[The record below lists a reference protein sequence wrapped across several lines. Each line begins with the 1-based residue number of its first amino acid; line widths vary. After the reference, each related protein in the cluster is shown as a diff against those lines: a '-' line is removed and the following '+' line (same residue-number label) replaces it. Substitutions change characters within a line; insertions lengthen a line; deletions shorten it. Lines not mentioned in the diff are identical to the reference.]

1 MQVLRTIDSQGVVR
15 EFPLNLQEGEYL
27 TFGRSEDC
35 DISLPEEGNLSRFH
49 CRILRSAGRICIR
62 DNASVNGVYCN
73 GVSVVEA
80 EMRPGAE
87 FVLGLCTL
95 SVAEYEDAAE
105 PELQSVPPPLSEE
118 AVMMHGIPLREPLP
132 ISAAPAGQNTC
143 PQEVPAVQGRSVSAN
158 PIRIKTLHL
167 RTTNAQPR
175 GVVPAA
181 APPPREKKVY
191 RTRRMQ
197 TLAESSPQR
206 KGSRR
211 PAVKTESLV
220 AEECL
225 PIFRSGSEWGL
236 PAGFAVS
243 LGLQVSRYPLR
254 AEDTMALTVTA
265 DEKCYIAVIQ
275 YDAEGAPCLIV
286 PGSDREN
293 TVVFPHVLT
302 RFPRASGADYE
313 LVTEAPFGPVHL
325 VLLACTTPCGWEE
338 AYRNALAAHGP
349 RPVPGKLEHAVMA
362 ACSSGEQPAVW
373 SSAILSILTQDGG
386 Q

>member
-15 EFPLNLQEGEYL
+15 EFPLNLQEGECL

-95 SVAEYEDAAE
+95 SVTECADAAE
-105 PELQSVPPPLSEE
+105 PEQPPVLPPQSEESVVIPAIPLS
-118 AVMMHGIPLREPLP
+118 EPLP
-132 ISAAPAGQNTC
+132 ISAAASAPA
-143 PQEVPAVQGRSVSAN
+143 PADASK

-167 RTTNAQPR
+167 HTASVPPR
-175 GVVPAA
+175 RLLTAA
-181 APPPREKKVY
+181 APPPPREKKVY

-197 TLAESSPQR
+197 TLAALSPQR
-206 KGSRR
+206 KGNRR
-211 PAVKTESLV
+211 PAVRTERRVPTESLP
-220 AEECL
+220 L
-225 PIFRSGSEWGL
+225 SRSGAEWGL
-236 PAGFAVS
+236 PTGFSVS
-243 LGLQVSRYPLR
+243 LGLQVPHYPLR
-254 AEDTMALTVTA
+254 AEDTMALTVA
-265 DEKCYIAVIQ
+265 AEEKCYIAVIQ
-275 YDAEGAPCLIV
+275 YDAEGTPCLIV

-313 LVTEAPFGPVHL
+313 LVAEAPFGPVQL
-325 VLLACTTPCGWEE
+325 VLLACTAPCAWKE
-338 AYRNALAAHGP
+338 AYNTALAALGP
-349 RPVPGKLEHAVMA
+349 RPLPGKLEHAVMA
-362 ACSSGEQPAVW
+362 ACASGVQPSVW
-373 SSAILSILTQDGG
+373 SSAILSILTQGGG

>member
-15 EFPLNLQEGEYL
+15 EFPLHLQEGECL

-95 SVAEYEDAAE
+95 SVAESGDTAA
-105 PELQSVPPPLSEE
+105 PELPPVLPPQSEETEEIPAIPLS
-118 AVMMHGIPLREPLP
+118 EPLP
-132 ISAAPAGQNTC
+132 ISAAASAP
-143 PQEVPAVQGRSVSAN
+143 VPAVSSK

-167 RTTNAQPR
+167 HTESATPR
-175 GVVPAA
+175 RLVTAA

-197 TLAESSPQR
+197 TLAELSPQR
-206 KGSRR
+206 QSTRR
-211 PAVKTESLV
+211 PTVKTESPV
-220 AEECL
+220 AAESL
-225 PIFRSGSEWGL
+225 PLSRSGAEWGL

-243 LGLQVSRYPLR
+243 LGLQVPHYPLL
-254 AEDTMALTVTA
+254 AEDTMALTVAA

-313 LVTEAPFGPVHL
+313 LVTEAPFGPVQL
-325 VLLACTTPCGWEE
+325 VLLACSSPCAWED
-338 AYRNALAAHGP
+338 AYRDALAALGP
-349 RPVPGKLEHAVMA
+349 RPIPGKLEHAVIA
-362 ACSSGEQPAVW
+362 ACSSGAPPAVW
-373 SSAILSILTQDGG
+373 SSAVLSILTQDGG